1 MDTFWWCSA
10 ILFSVF
16 WVCALQVLFQ
26 LKDMFEGVEQL
37 QAEIAAS
44 LPQHH
49 RWSRRRPD
57 EIQSRSLQT
66 HPVGGGKADF
76 ISKIDENG
84 KFSTA
89 ELDLMI
95 PFVI

>member
-1 MDTFWWCSA
+1 M
-10 ILFSVF
+10 
-16 WVCALQVLFQ
+16 
-26 LKDMFEGVEQL
+26 
-37 QAEIAAS
+37 
-44 LPQHH
+44 
-49 RWSRRRPD
+49 
-57 EIQSRSLQT
+57 

-76 ISKIDENG
+76 ISRMDENG

>member
-10 ILFSVF
+10 ILFWVF

-57 EIQSRSLQT
+57 EIQSGSLQM

-76 ISKIDENG
+76 ISRMDENG
-84 KFSTA
+84 TFSAA

-95 PFVI
+95 PFVF

>member
-1 MDTFWWCSA
+1 MLFW
-10 ILFSVF
+10 VF

-49 RWSRRRPD
+49 R
-57 EIQSRSLQT
+57 
-66 HPVGGGKADF
+66 
-76 ISKIDENG
+76 
-84 KFSTA
+84 
-89 ELDLMI
+89 
-95 PFVI
+95 